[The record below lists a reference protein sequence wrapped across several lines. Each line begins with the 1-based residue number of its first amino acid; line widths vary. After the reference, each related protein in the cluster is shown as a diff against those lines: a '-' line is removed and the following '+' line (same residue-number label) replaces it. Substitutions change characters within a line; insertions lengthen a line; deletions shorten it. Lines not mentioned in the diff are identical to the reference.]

1 MSLQNHLAQAE
12 ATVVLQYHSQKAT
25 ATNSPNVG
33 RKAGIEILYQERLSD
48 ER

>member
-12 ATVVLQYHSQKAT
+12 VTVVLQYHSESDSHELAQ
-25 ATNSPNVG
+25 
-33 RKAGIEILYQERLSD
+33 RWQKAGIEILYQERLSD